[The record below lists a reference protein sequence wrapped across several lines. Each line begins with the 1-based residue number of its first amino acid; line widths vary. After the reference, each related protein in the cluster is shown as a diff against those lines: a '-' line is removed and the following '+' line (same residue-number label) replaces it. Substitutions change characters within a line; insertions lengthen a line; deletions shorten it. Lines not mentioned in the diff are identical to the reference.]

1 MALRDKL
8 REVVSIQ
15 DSPRKI
21 ALSFAVGI
29 FLGMSPLLGLHTVL
43 GIAAAWLFKL
53 NKFVTI
59 LGVYITNPWT
69 IVPLYTFSTWLGAR
83 MLGMGT
89 IIPSID
95 WNAITF
101 SYFLKEMKPLLWPF
115 LLGTTSVGIL
125 CAVLGYLVVHHAVM
139 KSRGRRREAP

>member
-15 DSPRKI
+15 DSPRKV
-21 ALSFAVGI
+21 ALSFAVGV

-43 GIAAAWLFKL
+43 GIAAALIFRL

-69 IVPLYTFSTWLGAR
+69 IVPLYTFSTWLGAK
-83 MLGMGT
+83 MLGVEE
-89 IIPSID
+89 IIPAID
-95 WNAITF
+95 WDGITF
-101 SYFLKEMKPLLWPF
+101 SYFLKEMKHLLWPF
-115 LLGTTSVGIL
+115 LFGTTFVGIL
-125 CAVLGYLVVHHAVM
+125 SAALGYVVIHHAIM
-139 KSRGRRREAP
+139 KSRSRKEAP